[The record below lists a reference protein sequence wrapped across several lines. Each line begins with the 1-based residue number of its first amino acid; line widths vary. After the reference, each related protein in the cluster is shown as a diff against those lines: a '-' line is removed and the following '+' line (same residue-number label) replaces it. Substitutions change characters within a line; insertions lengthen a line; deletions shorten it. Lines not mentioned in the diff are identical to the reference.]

1 MNATETRAQFLSPR
15 EAAKLL
21 GLSRQT
27 IYRQIHRGALPA
39 VRVGSTTIR
48 IPARLLVSEL
58 QRTRTGPAF
67 KRGEEHTMN
76 HAESP
81 PSELEQLTV
90 GEIRRGV
97 AR

>member
-27 IYRQIHRGALPA
+27 IYSQIHRGALPA

-48 IPARLLVSEL
+48 IPALLVSEL
-58 QRTRTGPAF
+58 QRTRTGPLSN
-67 KRGEEHTMN
+67 EERST
-76 HAESP
+76 P
-81 PSELEQLTV
+81 
-90 GEIRRGV
+90 
-97 AR
+97 